1 MIDELKLLGELAQQ
15 VSIAQASLRQK
26 EALLKKLLD
35 EIPLE
40 SRAFNALL
48 VQHGLLKQKLAQPV
62 QTTQPTYYDNAVQ
75 VGQMGDRN
83 AR

>member
-40 SRAFNALL
+40 SRGIQCAACAAWAAKAKTSST
-48 VQHGLLKQKLAQPV
+48 GA
-62 QTTQPTYYDNAVQ
+62 DNAA
-75 VGQMGDRN
+75 DLL
-83 AR
+83 